1 MVFLYT
7 IHAYDDVYFVTRCVA
22 GSREEILSTSALHRP
37 KYADTASA
45 LALLHEKVDF
55 GNLNRLWFQMW

>member
-7 IHAYDDVYFVTRCVA
+7 THAYDDVYFVTWCVA
-22 GSREEILSTSALHRP
+22 GSREEILSTSALHSP

-45 LALLHEKVDF
+45 LALLHEKWI
-55 GNLNRLWFQMW
+55 LEI